1 MISKNNLNIKFFMKI
16 LIIRGKKIKTIILSI
31 KKLFYSD
38 YFSIIFAAILCSI
51 LIYFLLPIINEMP
64 QIYNDFYI
72 YNTIDF
78 LEVTHELNFRMFLYP
93 FSIIILI
100 VIEFIRIKNNKFN
113 LSYQSCKEYKYN
125 ILLLIIP
132 ILVLF
137 VFTEIFD
144 IFSFFVVVSSIYI
157 YMNYKE
163 KAIYFPMLVF
173 ISMYFFKSLFIILN
187 LLFEIKISIFSIYLL
202 SFVFSIFSFNL
213 LISDSNKKLI
223 KFILLL
229 QIFIPFNILMFTINK
244 YNYRGEIIYFYN
256 EHFKFQLIIWIIF
269 LSLFIW
275 NIILIFKSKVTSIKY
290 SITLPTIISIS
301 IGNIYNK
308 NILGFIGNVIP
319 SVIIPNDWWHYAD
332 ESMYWYQVFNLK
344 QRLFEDISPISGLF
358 SFVYS
363 FFHNIILD
371 GYINQANFAAILMI
385 IFYIII
391 IAILLYKKTNSLFT
405 FFIFHYFVGIF
416 FEYSRNYLILP
427 IMLLL
432 SSQKLIDRKG
442 FWIPIWIFC
451 VFLYGLYYPSYGV
464 GIMIASVPFGIIQL
478 FLYIKKK
485 EYFKDIKNIYFY
497 FVWLIVI
504 VSIIIST
511 PLLLKILNWILLQAG
526 QTKYV
531 DGIRL
536 FGQNS
541 PSFFLPYIYSDYI
554 KNNIFYI
561 VRILIPIISEL
572 IVLHMFIKFIM
583 KNKNNIAE
591 KLNSSA
597 FFIFTFFIIFI
608 PFISFTTF
616 IRQDVNILAARI
628 GALLVPLL
636 SVIIPMTVL
645 FYCKN
650 VFVNKYK
657 YIMLSILF
665 SIVIL
670 MRPPNFNYN
679 SYVFSNI
686 IDIPQD
692 MELIDEELLKDFP
705 ILAKG
710 FIPNNNKNELLSIGK
725 LIKRITHDDS
735 IFLDGYVWFL
745 LANIIDR
752 KIYITVSAAL
762 MKSTRFN
769 EFALNKLNNKKPAL
783 FLGLPTFYPWLVEN
797 EYKICPENDI
807 IFLRP
812 DRFEEFY
819 GKAHPS
825 NDISNSY
832 YYQSYYNKAI
842 AKSLGRSIN
851 KLEKYFTNQFSL
863 IDNNLS
869 NNNLPYLNVDNELE
883 INFNKEISGNDF
895 GYLYL
900 ELEPMKNI
908 LFNSITVYWGDYNEE
923 YSKEKSI
930 TFDTEKINK
939 YLIPIG
945 MMNLWRFN
953 KNSKLKIVFDNYN
966 DKPLELKKLIL
977 YKRNI
982 L

>member
-1 MISKNNLNIKFFMKI
+1 
-16 LIIRGKKIKTIILSI
+16 
-31 KKLFYSD
+31 
-38 YFSIIFAAILCSI
+38 
-51 LIYFLLPIINEMP
+51 
-64 QIYNDFYI
+64 
-72 YNTIDF
+72 
-78 LEVTHELNFRMFLYP
+78 
-93 FSIIILI
+93 
-100 VIEFIRIKNNKFN
+100 
-113 LSYQSCKEYKYN
+113 
-125 ILLLIIP
+125 
-132 ILVLF
+132 
-137 VFTEIFD
+137 
-144 IFSFFVVVSSIYI
+144 
-157 YMNYKE
+157 
-163 KAIYFPMLVF
+163 
-173 ISMYFFKSLFIILN
+173 
-187 LLFEIKISIFSIYLL
+187 
-202 SFVFSIFSFNL
+202 
-213 LISDSNKKLI
+213 
-223 KFILLL
+223 
-229 QIFIPFNILMFTINK
+229 
-244 YNYRGEIIYFYN
+244 
-256 EHFKFQLIIWIIF
+256 
-269 LSLFIW
+269 
-275 NIILIFKSKVTSIKY
+275 
-290 SITLPTIISIS
+290 
-301 IGNIYNK
+301 
-308 NILGFIGNVIP
+308 
-319 SVIIPNDWWHYAD
+319 
-332 ESMYWYQVFNLK
+332 
-344 QRLFEDISPISGLF
+344 
-358 SFVYS
+358 
-363 FFHNIILD
+363 
-371 GYINQANFAAILMI
+371 
-385 IFYIII
+385 
-391 IAILLYKKTNSLFT
+391 
-405 FFIFHYFVGIF
+405 
-416 FEYSRNYLILP
+416 
-427 IMLLL
+427 
-432 SSQKLIDRKG
+432 
-442 FWIPIWIFC
+442 
-451 VFLYGLYYPSYGV
+451 
-464 GIMIASVPFGIIQL
+464 
-478 FLYIKKK
+478 
-485 EYFKDIKNIYFY
+485 
-497 FVWLIVI
+497 
-504 VSIIIST
+504 
-511 PLLLKILNWILLQAG
+511 
-526 QTKYV
+526 
-531 DGIRL
+531 
-536 FGQNS
+536 
-541 PSFFLPYIYSDYI
+541 
-554 KNNIFYI
+554 
-561 VRILIPIISEL
+561 
-572 IVLHMFIKFIM
+572 
-583 KNKNNIAE
+583 
-591 KLNSSA
+591 
-597 FFIFTFFIIFI
+597 
-608 PFISFTTF
+608 
-616 IRQDVNILAARI
+616 
-628 GALLVPLL
+628 
-636 SVIIPMTVL
+636 
-645 FYCKN
+645 
-650 VFVNKYK
+650 
-657 YIMLSILF
+657 
-665 SIVIL
+665 

-895 GYLYL
+895 DYLYL